1 MRYLTDTCIVTSSPG
16 LLMKLQTKSWEGNQ
30 KYFIFLLGITKQRR
44 KKQNKQNQKSKQTDA
59 SPSFTAHV
67 TDFFN

>member
-1 MRYLTDTCIVTSSPG
+1 MRYLIDTCVLTSSPG
-16 LLMKLQTKSWEGNQ
+16 LLMRLQTKSGEGNQ
-30 KYFIFLLGITKQRR
+30 KSFIFLLGIRKHRR
-44 KKQNKQNQKSKQTDA
+44 KKQNKQNQQSKQTDA